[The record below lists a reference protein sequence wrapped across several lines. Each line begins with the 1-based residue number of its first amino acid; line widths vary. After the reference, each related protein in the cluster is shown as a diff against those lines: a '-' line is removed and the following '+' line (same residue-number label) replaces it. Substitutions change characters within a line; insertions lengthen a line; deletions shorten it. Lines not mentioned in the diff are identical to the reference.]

1 MGKPN
6 EFKFAIRN
14 ARPASAAGPRMIA
27 AIRHRAVSAAR
38 DFLDTEA
45 AGGLLLIAAAAL
57 ALALANS
64 PAASF
69 YRATTETYI
78 GPLSILHWINDGLM
92 AVFFFLV
99 GLEIKREFVDGHL
112 SRPEHRRLPLTA
124 AVGGMAVPAI
134 VFIAI
139 VGFSGP
145 LARGW
150 AIPAATDIA
159 FALGIMSLL
168 GNRVPAT
175 LKLLLTAI
183 AVVDDVGAVLIIA
196 LAYTQGLN
204 LLALAAAGLFLALMM
219 GLNRR
224 GEVRLWPYAAL
235 ALGLWMATYLS
246 GVHATIAGVLAALTV
261 PVRRS
266 PGAPDDPSSPLH
278 RMEHMLAPWVAFAI
292 LPAFGFANA
301 GLDVRGLSTHELL
314 SPLPVAIALSLFLG
328 KQAGIF
334 GLIRIA
340 VWLGWTSRPAG
351 VSWSQ
356 LYGASVLCGVG
367 FTMSLFIGGLAFSDP
382 GINEGVKLGVLSGSL
397 MSALAGYAILRFSRP
412 IRRP

>member
-1 MGKPN
+1 
-6 EFKFAIRN
+6 
-14 ARPASAAGPRMIA
+14 MIA
-27 AIRHRAVSAAR
+27 TVRRRAVSAVR

-45 AGGLLLIAAAAL
+45 AGGLLLIAAAAF
-57 ALALANS
+57 ALVFANS
-64 PAASF
+64 PAATF
-69 YRATTETYI
+69 YRAATEGYI
-78 GPLSILHWINDGLM
+78 GPLSVMHWINDGLM

-124 AVGGMAVPAI
+124 AIGGMAAPAI

-139 VGFSGP
+139 VGFASP

-168 GNRVPAT
+168 GDRVPAT

-196 LAYTQGLN
+196 LAYTQGIN
-204 LLALAAAGLFLALMM
+204 LLALAAAAVLLALMAA
-219 GLNRR
+219 LNRK
-224 GEVRLWPYAAL
+224 GELRLWPYAGLAL
-235 ALGLWMATYLS
+235 ALWLATYLS

-266 PGAPDDPSSPLH
+266 PGAPDDPDSPLH
-278 RMEHMLAPWVAFAI
+278 RMEHLLAPWVAFAI
-292 LPAFGFANA
+292 LPIFGFANA
-301 GLDVRGLSTHELL
+301 GLDVRGLDAGDLL
-314 SPLPVAIALSLFLG
+314 SPLPVAIALSLFVG
-328 KQAGIF
+328 KQAGVF
-334 GLIRIA
+334 GFIRLA
-340 VWLGWTSRPAG
+340 VWLGWTGRPAG

-356 LYGASVLCGVG
+356 LYGAAVLCGVG
-367 FTMSLFIGGLAFSDP
+367 FTMSLFIGGLAFDDP
-382 GINEGVKLGVLSGSL
+382 AIEEGVKLGVLSGSL
-397 MSALAGYAILRFSRP
+397 LSAFAGYAILRFALP
-412 IRRP
+412 IRRL